1 MQATTYIIPALFI
14 FILCLSI
21 VKKQNAYQTFVE
33 GATGA
38 INLMAKVFP
47 YLLAVMIAVEIFRQ
61 TGISAK
67 IAHFVA
73 PAFNLVGIPSELA
86 ELVLIR
92 PLSGA
97 GAMAILDN
105 IYQTYGTDTLIGKTA
120 SMIYGS
126 SETIFYISTIYF
138 TQSKVRNLRYAIP
151 VAIIATLVGVIVG
164 AWMIRMQG

>member
-1 MQATTYIIPALFI
+1 MNFTVYIIPALFI
-14 FILCLSI
+14 FVLCLSI
-21 VKKQNAYQTFVE
+21 VKRQNSYQTFVD
-33 GATGA
+33 GASGA
-38 INLMAKVFP
+38 LQLMVKVFP

-61 TGISAK
+61 TGISAT
-67 IAHFVA
+67 IAQFVA
-73 PAFNLVGIPSELA
+73 PAFRLVGIPAELS

-105 IYQTYGTDTLIGKTA
+105 IYATYGTDTVIGKTA

-151 VAIIATLVGVIVG
+151 VALFATMLGIIVG
-164 AWMIRMQG
+164 AAMIR

>member
-1 MQATTYIIPALFI
+1 
-14 FILCLSI
+14 
-21 VKKQNAYQTFVE
+21 VE
-33 GATGA
+33 GASGA
-38 INLMAKVFP
+38 LTLMVKVFP

-61 TGISAK
+61 TGISAR
-67 IAHFVA
+67 IAELIA
-73 PAFNLVGIPSELA
+73 PAFNIIGIPPELT

-105 IYQTYGTDTLIGKTA
+105 VYATYGTDTVIGRTA

-138 TQSKVRNLRYAIP
+138 TQSKVSNLRYAIP
-151 VAIIATLVGVIVG
+151 VALIATILGIVVG
-164 AWMIRMQG
+164 AWMIR